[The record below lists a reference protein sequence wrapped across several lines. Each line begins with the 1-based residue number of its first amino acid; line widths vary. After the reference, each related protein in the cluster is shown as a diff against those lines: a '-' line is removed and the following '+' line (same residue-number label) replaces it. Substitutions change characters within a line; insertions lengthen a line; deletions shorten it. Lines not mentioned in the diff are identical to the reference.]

1 MNSILALYLL
11 SISVYKWYLVNY
23 SEKCSLFREKKTHFK
38 EDPCTLIIKKQ
49 DNILKFDLSSAAS
62 K

>member
-23 SEKCSLFREKKTHFK
+23 SEKCSLFGKKTHLK
-38 EDPCTLIIKKQ
+38 ADPCTLIIKNK